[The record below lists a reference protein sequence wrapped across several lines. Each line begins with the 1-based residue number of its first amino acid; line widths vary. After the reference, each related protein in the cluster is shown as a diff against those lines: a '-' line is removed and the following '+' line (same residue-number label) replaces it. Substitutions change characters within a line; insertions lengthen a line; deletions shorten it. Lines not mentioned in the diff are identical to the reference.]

1 MSVYIGND
9 VVDLGSEY
17 ARDKSRDHRFVGKIL
32 SDNEQEIFSKSHDPD
47 TLLWSFWAAKES
59 AYKALARHDP
69 FISIAPKNYEITW
82 CHSSNLNV
90 MTGIVRTG
98 IVRTPTRKLTVFSY
112 HDREKVCCL
121 CLSHHVPTASVL
133 VMGVH
138 RLDVNNVEYG
148 VTTSAQSRFIRDK
161 ARLSIADYT
170 DNPLHHISI
179 IKPSHQD
186 APLVTIHKKLSN
198 IVLTLSHD
206 GRFTFYAWFLGKKS
220 DACKLSTIPARKVS
234 TVQPAQNHHL

>member
-1 MSVYIGND
+1 MRVYIGND

-17 ARDKSRDHRFVGKIL
+17 AKDKSRDHRFVGKIL
-32 SDNEQEIFSKSHDPD
+32 SDNEQEAFAKSHDPD

-59 AYKALARHDP
+59 AYKALSRHDP
-69 FISIAPKNYEITW
+69 FISMAPKNYEITW
-82 CHSSNLNV
+82 CHSSNLNI
-90 MTGIVRTG
+90 MTG
-98 IVRTPTRKLTVFSY
+98 IVRTPTRNLTVFSY
-112 HDREKVCCL
+112 RDREKVCCL
-121 CLSHHVPTASVL
+121 CLSHHVTTASVL

-138 RLDVNNVEYG
+138 RLSDNNVEYG
-148 VTTSAQSRFIRDK
+148 LTTSAQSSFIRDK

-186 APLVTIHKKLSN
+186 APLVAIRKKLSN

-206 GRFTFYAWFLGKKS
+206 GRFTFYAWSLSKKS
-220 DACKLSTIPARKVS
+220 DAGKLSTIPARKVS
-234 TVQPAQNHHL
+234 TVQTAKKHHL